1 MKLTKYLYHIL
12 TIKDMCVDME
22 FILWVIF
29 TKILS
34 QVIIIKKI
42 AIIEKIMIIKKDF
55 DYWKRSWLLKKI
67 VIIEKD
73 HDCWKRLSLLKFSS
87 NKNNVI
93 RVVLFLFTIRFH
105 KHKKTPKALN
115 V

>member
-1 MKLTKYLYHIL
+1 MKLTKYLYHVL

-29 TKILS
+29 TKIVS

-42 AIIEKIMIIKKDF
+42 MIIETDHDYWKKIVITEKDH
-55 DYWKRSWLLKKI
+55 DYWKRLWLLKRI

-73 HDCWKRLSLLKFSS
+73 CDIQKDHDYWKRL
-87 NKNNVI
+87 
-93 RVVLFLFTIRFH
+93 
-105 KHKKTPKALN
+105 
-115 V
+115 

>member
-1 MKLTKYLYHIL
+1 MKFTKYLYHVL

-34 QVIIIKKI
+34 QGIII
-42 AIIEKIMIIKKDF
+42 
-55 DYWKRSWLLKKI
+55 KKI

-73 HDCWKRLSLLKFSS
+73 HDYWNSV
-87 NKNNVI
+87 VI
-93 RVVLFLFTIRFH
+93 
-105 KHKKTPKALN
+105 
-115 V
+115 